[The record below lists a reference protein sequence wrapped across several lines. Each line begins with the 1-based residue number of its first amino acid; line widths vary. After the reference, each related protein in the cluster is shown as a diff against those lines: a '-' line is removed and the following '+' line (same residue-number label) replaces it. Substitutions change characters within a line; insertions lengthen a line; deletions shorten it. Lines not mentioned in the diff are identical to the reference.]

1 MKVEQSKVYNNY
13 PTIFVH
19 GFLGWGSEDDIDKV
33 IHYWGA
39 TRNRDLLAHLREEG
53 FECYNPSVGPFNGVW
68 DRACELYARLMG
80 GRVDYG
86 KVHSEKYGH
95 ERYGRTYP
103 GILKD
108 WGTPGNHAKINLVG
122 HSFGGQTVR
131 MFAELIANGSEAER
145 NGTPEE
151 ELSGLFKG
159 GNANMI
165 HTVTTLSG
173 VNNGTTYDD
182 LHGQKGMKRVTKIL
196 LDHIVRVGD
205 SKYMKFKDYHM
216 EQWKLMDDPDKNE
229 KFHLRSSRDSYKQVH
244 NFLDNEFD
252 NIGYEMSLEGMAEIN
267 EHIQPSANMYYFARR
282 ACRTHEDRRG
292 NQVPDNDMSAF
303 CDLAG
308 FLSGKYRNDDLKK
321 YGFSEEWLPN
331 DGFVNTVG
339 LSAPLN
345 EPFIDWNPTVQIRP
359 GIWYNMP
366 VEDKDHMSWMGFGE
380 KTTELYRYYEN
391 MLNLFRFLPDG

>member
-122 HSFGGQTVR
+122 HSFGGPTVR

-196 LDHIVRVGD
+196 LDHIEVQG
-205 SKYMKFKDYHM
+205 
-216 EQWKLMDDPDKNE
+216 
-229 KFHLRSSRDSYKQVH
+229 
-244 NFLDNEFD
+244 
-252 NIGYEMSLEGMAEIN
+252 
-267 EHIQPSANMYYFARR
+267 
-282 ACRTHEDRRG
+282 
-292 NQVPDNDMSAF
+292 
-303 CDLAG
+303 
-308 FLSGKYRNDDLKK
+308 
-321 YGFSEEWLPN
+321 LPH
-331 DGFVNTVG
+331 GTVEAHG
-339 LSAPLN
+339 
-345 EPFIDWNPTVQIRP
+345 
-359 GIWYNMP
+359 
-366 VEDKDHMSWMGFGE
+366 
-380 KTTELYRYYEN
+380 
-391 MLNLFRFLPDG
+391 